1 MLTFDAGSGET
12 CLIRRIRTN
21 SPLQALVTL
30 NDPVY
35 VEAAFALAGRVMKSP
50 NAKSLKAK
58 MTYAF
63 RTCLVRHPSATER
76 ARLLSAFDIA
86 HAYWK
91 AHPKAAA
98 QFVAAAGGKNKPAV
112 TVKAI
117 PERAAWT
124 LIGNILLNLD
134 ETLTKR

>member
-35 VEAAFALAGRVMKSP
+35 VEAAFALAGRVMNDPAS
-50 NAKSLKAK
+50 SLAEKI
-58 MTYAF
+58 TFAF
-63 RTCLVRHPSATER
+63 RTCLVRHPSAEEN
-76 ARLLSAFDIA
+76 ARLQSAFQRA

-91 AHPKAAA
+91 SHPADAAE
-98 QFVAAAGGKNKPAV
+98 FVAHAGGKPKQSVAP
-112 TVKAI
+112 KATA
-117 PERAAWT
+117 ERAAWT
-124 LIGNILLNLD
+124 MIGNILLNLD